1 MGSEETGGG
10 VGVGG
15 QARRTEHAP
24 EEQRARLQGK
34 LAGRKPAGAL
44 LQKGSGQAGNQTQE
58 CVPTRCF
65 DGTGTIKQNSQTGP
79 WGLGKPRKERT
90 GLQAAQAENIFR
102 RPECDP
108 RDTRTGSHFT
118 GSLRARWEP
127 HTLPPQPG
135 RKKTFCVDKT
145 RSIIP

>member
-1 MGSEETGGG
+1 MWVWEGRP
-10 VGVGG
+10 GG
-15 QARRTEHAP
+15 QSTP
-24 EEQRARLQGK
+24 GRAESEA
-34 LAGRKPAGAL
+34 AGEAGWQEASWGTAA
-44 LQKGSGQAGNQTQE
+44 KEGSGQAGNQTQE

-65 DGTGTIKQNSQTGP
+65 YGTGTIKKNSQTGP
-79 WGLGKPRKERT
+79 WGLGKPRKEKT
-90 GLQAAQAENIFR
+90 WLQAAQGENITR

-135 RKKTFCVDKT
+135 QKENLLC
-145 RSIIP
+145 